1 MAAVAREV
9 ANVLKQGFA
18 SDETVS
24 SVYETRLK
32 QSACSMAA
40 RSVLTKCPPAA
51 SPNPCLGCEPLEE
64 DHPALEKG
72 RCPAAFFLLQAGEL
86 HIAFF
91 AAQQARRVD
100 NRIAYASERVRSQC
114 PFRTRAC
121 RIGVY
126 AHSGIGCRK
135 SKAPPEGSRRG

>member
-1 MAAVAREV
+1 VAAVARKV

-40 RSVLTKCPPAA
+40 RSVLTKCAPAA
-51 SPNPCLGCEPLEE
+51 SPNPCLGCEPLE

-72 RCPAAFFLLQAGEL
+72 RCPAAFFFCRQANCTSPFSLRSRLAALTIEL
-86 HIAFF
+86 HTRVSASGRNVHFAPGLAELAFT
-91 AAQQARRVD
+91 
-100 NRIAYASERVRSQC
+100 
-114 PFRTRAC
+114 RTA
-121 RIGVY
+121 VSV
-126 AHSGIGCRK
+126 ALK